1 MLEALLLC
9 EDRLHGE
16 KMLVDSLPACH
27 KNCREE
33 EVGGILLSTCAG

>member
-1 MLEALLLC
+1 MLEAVLLY

-16 KMLVDSLPACH
+16 KMLVDNLPACH

-33 EVGGILLSTCAG
+33 KVGGVLLSTCAG